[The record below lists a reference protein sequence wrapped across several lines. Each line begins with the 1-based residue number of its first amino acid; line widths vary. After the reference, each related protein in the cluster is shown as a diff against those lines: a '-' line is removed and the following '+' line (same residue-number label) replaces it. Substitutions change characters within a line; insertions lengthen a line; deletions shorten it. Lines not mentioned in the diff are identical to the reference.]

1 MYVPVHYNNKVF
13 NAIITLSLL
22 FHRDLLDA
30 SQYGN
35 MNF

>member
-1 MYVPVHYNNKVF
+1 MYVPVHYKNKVF

-22 FHRDLLDA
+22 FHRHLLDA
-30 SQYGN
+30 SQYVN